1 MTIDAAI
8 KKYRKLSNSDRTCY
22 PEEAAQIAEWLEEL
36 KAYKSDDFT
45 KNLQKLVYMQ
55 GYQKAIDDFT
65 EKLKQDVMA
74 ITFGLRI
81 CDIDRLAEQLKEGG
95 VNDD

>member
-55 GYQKAIDDFT
+55 GYNKAIYDFVEKAT
-65 EKLKQDVMA
+65 EEQLRYDCPLDMHDVEEIAEKLKQV
-74 ITFGLRI
+74 
-81 CDIDRLAEQLKEGG
+81 E
-95 VNDD
+95 